1 MQRTSRNRAKAGF
14 AWHVVFIAVLA
25 DFQLSRNRVYVS
37 STTGFVNYEAMQ
49 GLFMFTSMHDGW

>member
-1 MQRTSRNRAKAGF
+1 MRRTSRNRAKAGF

-25 DFQLSRNRVYVS
+25 DFQLSRNSVYVS